1 MVTKVQEQTALQNK
15 ENEENFLRFM
25 SSEAANQR
33 EVGGV
38 EEFGFRAGQGLVK
51 KVFEK
56 YLPTEEQQLAKKYD
70 EAAKE
75 IIEKY
80 DDPSDPD
87 LYKELGALE
96 LSLGNTTEAAR
107 YAGLYSQFQKAKEDR
122 MASTV
127 PEYADSKTLKSVKT
141 FLNTDE
147 VREKY
152 GLVFDENDTDTDAF
166 QLEVAN
172 RLQNIRKQVEKTGT
186 KYAGDEETIDG
197 ILKELETEGK
207 LKKGDVG
214 DVWNTDAVYNPIG
227 TNPQPEP
234 SIITPDIT
242 TDNRFKQPAYNFNN
256 QGLFKRSQ

>member
-1 MVTKVQEQTALQNK
+1 MVTKVQEQTALQRK
-15 ENEENFLRFM
+15 ENELNFENFM
-25 SSEAANQR
+25 ASEAANQKQ
-33 EVGGV
+33 VGGV
-38 EEFGFRAGQGLVK
+38 EALGFKAGQGLVK
-51 KVFEK
+51 GLFKK
-56 YLPTEEQQLAKKYD
+56 YLPTEEQQLAEKYD

-107 YAGLYSQFQKAKEDR
+107 YASLYSQFQKAKEDR

-127 PEYADSKTLKSVKT
+127 PDYADSKTLKSVKT

-147 VREKY
+147 VKEKY
-152 GLVFDENDTDTDAF
+152 GLLFDENDTDTDAF

-172 RLQNIRKQVEKTGT
+172 RLQNRRERMKKTGV
-186 KYAGDEETIDG
+186 KYAGDENTIDD

-214 DVWNTDAVYNPIG
+214 YVWNTDAVYNPIG
-227 TNPQPEP
+227 TNPQL
-234 SIITPDIT
+234 TPNIT
-242 TDNRFKQPAYNFNN
+242 TDNRFEQPAYNFNN
-256 QGLFKRSQ
+256 QGLFKGL

>member
-1 MVTKVQEQTALQNK
+1 MVTKVQEQTELQRK
-15 ENEENFLRFM
+15 ANEEAFERFRKI
-25 SSEAANQR
+25 EAANQK
-33 EVGGV
+33 EVGGA
-38 EEFGFRAGQGLVK
+38 ESIAFKAGRGLVK
-51 KVFEK
+51 SIFKS
-56 YLPTEEQQLAKKYD
+56 EEQQLAEKYD

-107 YAGLYSQFQKAKEDR
+107 YASLYSQFQKAKEDR

-147 VREKY
+147 VKEKY
-152 GLVFDENDTDTDAF
+152 DLVFDENDTDTDAF

-172 RLQNIRKQVEKTGT
+172 RLQNIRKQVEKAGT
-186 KYAGDEETIDG
+186 NYAGDEETIDG

-207 LKKGDVG
+207 LKKGHVG
-214 DVWNTDAVYNPIG
+214 YVWDTDAVYNPIG
-227 TNPQPEP
+227 TNPKL
-234 SIITPDIT
+234 TPNIT
-242 TDNRFKQPAYNFNN
+242 TDNRFEQPAYNFNN
-256 QGLFKRSQ
+256 QGLFKGSQ

>member
-1 MVTKVQEQTALQNK
+1 MVTKVQEQTELQRK
-15 ENEENFLRFM
+15 ANEEAFERFRKI
-25 SSEAANQR
+25 EAANQK
-33 EVGGV
+33 EVGGA
-38 EEFGFRAGQGLVK
+38 ESIAFKAGRGLVK
-51 KVFEK
+51 SIFKS
-56 YLPTEEQQLAKKYD
+56 EEQQLAEKYD

-107 YAGLYSQFQKAKEDR
+107 YASLYSQFQKAKEDR

-127 PEYADSKTLKSVKT
+127 PEYADSKTLKLVKT
-141 FLNTDE
+141 LLNTDE
-147 VREKY
+147 FKEQY

-172 RLQNIRKQVEKTGT
+172 RLQNRREQAKKSSVE
-186 KYAGDEETIDG
+186 YIGDENTIDN
-197 ILKELETEGK
+197 ILKELETEGR

-214 DVWNTDAVYNPIG
+214 KYWDTDAAYKSIG
-227 TNPQPEP
+227 TNPQL
-234 SIITPDIT
+234 TPNIT
-242 TDNRFKQPAYNFNN
+242 TDNRFEQPAYNFNN
-256 QGLFKRSQ
+256 QGLFKGSQ

>member
-1 MVTKVQEQTALQNK
+1 MVTKVQEQTELQRK
-15 ENEENFLRFM
+15 ANEKAFERFRKR
-25 SSEAANQR
+25 EAANQK
-33 EVGGV
+33 EVGGA
-38 EEFGFRAGQGLVK
+38 ESIAFKAGRGLVK
-51 KVFEK
+51 SIFKS
-56 YLPTEEQQLAKKYD
+56 EEQQLAEKYD

-107 YAGLYSQFQKAKEDR
+107 YASLYSQFQKAKEDR
-122 MASTV
+122 IASTV
-127 PEYADSKTLKSVKT
+127 PDYADPKTLKSVKT

-147 VREKY
+147 VKEKY

-197 ILKELETEGK
+197 ILKELETERK

-214 DVWNTDAVYNPIG
+214 KYWDTDAVYNPIG
-227 TNPQPEP
+227 TNPQL
-234 SIITPDIT
+234 TPNIT
-242 TDNRFKQPAYNFNN
+242 TDNRFEQPAYNFNN
-256 QGLFKRSQ
+256 QGLFKGS